1 MFAAIGKFARSSLRL
16 AGYAASASMIYF
28 AVTGVA
34 FPFIYGANELI
45 ASIARFAIAYLSF
58 LVAAGLEAIICA
70 TPAGLDYD
78 AALID
83 DNETRVGAADGDS
96 AVDTALAHA
105 RDQQLAFWINHNR
118 G

>member
-1 MFAAIGKFARSSLRL
+1 LFAAIGKFARSSLKL

-34 FPFIYGANELI
+34 FPFIYGAHELM

-58 LVAAGLEAIICA
+58 LAAAGLEAIIC
-70 TPAGLDYD
+70 TSPAGLDCD
-78 AALID
+78 VALID
-83 DNETRVGAADGDS
+83 DNETRLGAADGGS
-96 AVDTALAHA
+96 AVDAALAHA
-105 RDQQLAFWINHNR
+105 RDQQLAFWVNRNR